1 MEVLAIVPTHLWHC
15 SMSTIV
21 DDVVVTVVEILA
33 VMKVDISNTPITA
46 LERLESTDMVVFM
59 ASNTSPFS

>member
-1 MEVLAIVPTHLWHC
+1 MEVLTIVPTHLWHC

-33 VMKVDISNTPITA
+33 VVKVDISNTPITA

>member
-1 MEVLAIVPTHLWHC
+1 
-15 SMSTIV
+15 MSTIV